1 MTDESNKPVETA
13 PGKRRHRI
21 AELST
26 IGGVASE
33 MRKVYRGVRH
43 GDLTPGFG
51 RTLVTILTDIRNC
64 NREIE
69 QRLEAIESYIKTTDT
84 SEPWKPR
91 IVS

>member
-1 MTDESNKPVETA
+1 MTA
-13 PGKRRHRI
+13 PKKRRVRI

-64 NREIE
+64 IEAREIE